1 MRGFPVL
8 FASMALLAAAGSHA
22 DEAEDLS
29 GAELYKTFCSS
40 CHGARARGNGP
51 VARTLNVRVPD
62 LTRIAARNG
71 GTFPT
76 EQVRQMI
83 EGRNVPSVHGS
94 RDMPVWGWQF
104 YAFEGEDPVRR
115 ARVADLI
122 GRMVDYLASIQRK

>member
-8 FASMALLAAAGSHA
+8 LVSMALLVATGSRA
-22 DEAEDLS
+22 DEAEDMS

-40 CHGARARGNGP
+40 CHGDRARGNGP
-51 VARTLNVRVPD
+51 VARTLKVRVPD

-76 EQVRQMI
+76 EQVRLMI

-115 ARVADLI
+115 ARVASHCA
-122 GRMVDYLASIQRK
+122 R